1 MKYDQIILET
11 EGAIL
16 YESGSVN
23 AETTNAA
30 TEGGGRVMA
39 ESSHAPSA
47 DADRFLARQ
56 ITTKLSTLPNPR
68 ASRNLLL
75 YLANNPFGSSDSV
88 QLETATANN
97 TSHLVLDG
105 EIPLAQE
112 TTFIILESGET
123 VLLEP
128 FDGSASKMIAE
139 MDQFAFP
146 LGFKVHEN
154 ERVILED
161 DREYTETIPL
171 SEIGTFR
178 FEDIL
183 QIDNIIS
190 DENAVDQDNANAVEN
205 TGILMENF
213 GQLLLDGTDSSSSN
227 AGSYVAQETTKNDRI
242 TLDESGSL
250 IVEDFS
256 TFSVIE
262 NLVSENT
269 VNETIILED
278 FFTPRNTFGIRLEQD
293 PYNEDVIILD
303 GIDSNS
309 TDAGIKLELEEF
321 FQSDTIRDGRVI
333 LEDSLKDD
341 DPLVSDNLLME
352 DEDRVVYNN
361 ERFTSNIVDERLTAA
376 IQLETTKIFT
386 SEGQIPFGNWTLNS
400 STNPTGYQPVVHA
413 SEIRVRSTGD
423 IALEDATDT
432 THGFLV
438 LNGTDGSSTNAG
450 DNIDCEG
457 ATGITA

>member
-1 MKYDQIILET
+1 
-11 EGAIL
+11 
-16 YESGSVN
+16 
-23 AETTNAA
+23 
-30 TEGGGRVMA
+30 
-39 ESSHAPSA
+39 
-47 DADRFLARQ
+47 
-56 ITTKLSTLPNPR
+56 
-68 ASRNLLL
+68 
-75 YLANNPFGSSDSV
+75 
-88 QLETATANN
+88 
-97 TSHLVLDG
+97 
-105 EIPLAQE
+105 
-112 TTFIILESGET
+112 
-123 VLLEP
+123 
-128 FDGSASKMIAE
+128 

-256 TFSVIE
+256 TFSVRE
-262 NLVSENT
+262 NLISENT
-269 VNETIILED
+269 VNETILLED

-293 PYNEDVIILD
+293 SYNEDVIILD
-303 GIDSNS
+303 GIDSIS

-352 DEDRVVYNN
+352 DGDRVVYDS